1 MKPKLTKRQGQV
13 LGFIIDY
20 QREHGSSPSQ
30 REIAAFFGFRSITAV
45 ADHLKALRRKGYLEG
60 GAHRARSLRVVGS
73 PSTLYPVSRSK
84 VVDIPI
90 LGAIPAGFADQRE
103 EAEVEGCVS
112 VDIDTLGVKPSARTF
127 ALEVWGD
134 SMIGR
139 HILHG
144 DYAILEHGME
154 PRGGEVVA
162 ALIDNESTL
171 KTFVK
176 QKGKPFLKAENPK
189 YPDLIPADELV
200 IQGVMVALIRQ
211 YR

>member
-1 MKPKLTKRQGQV
+1 
-13 LGFIIDY
+13 
-20 QREHGSSPSQ
+20 
-30 REIAAFFGFRSITAV
+30 
-45 ADHLKALRRKGYLEG
+45 
-60 GAHRARSLRVVGS
+60 
-73 PSTLYPVSRSK
+73 
-84 VVDIPI
+84 
-90 LGAIPAGFADQRE
+90 
-103 EAEVEGCVS
+103 
-112 VDIDTLGVKPSARTF
+112 
-127 ALEVWGD
+127 
-134 SMIGR
+134 
-139 HILHG
+139 G

>member
-60 GAHRARSLRVVGS
+60 GAHRARSLRVMGS

-103 EAEVEGCVS
+103 EAEVEG
-112 VDIDTLGVKPSARTF
+112 
-127 ALEVWGD
+127 
-134 SMIGR
+134 
-139 HILHG
+139 
-144 DYAILEHGME
+144 
-154 PRGGEVVA
+154 
-162 ALIDNESTL
+162 
-171 KTFVK
+171 
-176 QKGKPFLKAENPK
+176 
-189 YPDLIPADELV
+189 
-200 IQGVMVALIRQ
+200 
-211 YR
+211 